1 MKRFMRVLALGLVAS
16 LLLSSAALAADT
28 IKIGLQAPLT
38 GKYASEGLDMK
49 NLVEILAAK
58 VNADGGVK
66 GKKIE
71 IIAEDDAF
79 DPKTAALAAQ
89 RLVTSGVVAVIG
101 TYGSS
106 ITEAA
111 QDIYDEEDVIQIA
124 TGSTMVR
131 LTEKGLEN
139 FFRTCPRD
147 DSQGAAAAQVLKDR
161 GYKRIAIL
169 HDNSSYAKGLADET
183 RKRLDDNSV
192 VFFDAL
198 NPGEQDYNTILT
210 KIKGF
215 NPDVIFFTGYFN
227 EAGLLLRQKKEMKW
241 DVAMMGGDA
250 TNNLD
255 LVKIAGNDAAK
266 GFFFVSPPG
275 VNDLTSP
282 FAKEVLDTYKAKYNS
297 LPASIWSVFAG
308 DAFLAIVEALRQTDS
323 TDPEVLSEYLRNK
336 MDNYPGLTGS
346 IAFDNKGDRAGKFYR
361 VSEVN
366 ADGEFVMLP

>member
-1 MKRFMRVLALGLVAS
+1 MKRFMHVLAVALVATM
-16 LLLSSAALAADT
+16 LISSAAFADT

-49 NLVEILAAK
+49 NLVDILAAK
-58 VNADGGVK
+58 VNAEGGVN
-66 GKKIE
+66 GKQIE
-71 IIAEDDAF
+71 VIAEDDAF

-89 RLVTSGVVAVIG
+89 RLTTSGVVAVIG

-131 LTEKGLEN
+131 LTEKGLAN

-147 DSQGAAAAQVLKDR
+147 DSQGAAAADVLKER

-183 RKRLDDNSV
+183 LKRLPKENV

-210 KIKGF
+210 KIKGY
-215 NPDVIFFTGYFN
+215 NPDIIFYTGYFN
-227 EAGLLLRQKKEMKW
+227 EAGLILRQKKEMKW
-241 DVAMMGGDA
+241 NVPMMGGDA

-255 LVKIAGNDAAK
+255 LVKIAGNEAAK

-275 VNDLTSP
+275 VTDLTSP
-282 FAKEVLDTYKAKYNS
+282 FAKEVLDKYLAEYNV

-308 DAFLAIVEALRQTDS
+308 DAFLAIVEAIRQTDS
-323 TDPEVLSEYLRNK
+323 TDPEVLSDYLRNK
-336 MDNYPGLTGS
+336 MEEYPGLTGT
-346 IAFDNKGDRAGKFYR
+346 IAFDKKGDRAGKFYR
-361 VSEVN
+361 LSEVDAN
-366 ADGEFVMLP
+366 GKFVMLP

>member
-1 MKRFMRVLALGLVAS
+1 MKRFMRVLVFGLVAS
-16 LLLSSAALAADT
+16 LLMASAALADT

-58 VNADGGVK
+58 INADGGVN
-66 GKKIE
+66 GKQIE

-89 RLVTSGVVAVIG
+89 RLITSDVVGVIG

-131 LTEKGLEN
+131 LTEKGLGN

-183 RKRLDDNSV
+183 RKLLDEKSV

-215 NPDVIFFTGYFN
+215 NPDVIFYTGYFN

-282 FAKEVLDTYKAKYNS
+282 FAKDILDKYKAEFNA

-308 DAFLAIVEALRQTDS
+308 DAFLALVEAIRQTDS
-323 TDPEVLSEYLRNK
+323 TDPEVLSDYLRNK
-336 MDNYPGLTGS
+336 MENYPGLTGT
-346 IAFDNKGDRAGKFYR
+346 IAFDKKGDRSGKFYR
-361 VSEVN
+361 LSEVN
-366 ADGEFVMLP
+366 ANGEFVMLP

>member
-1 MKRFMRVLALGLVAS
+1 MKRFMHVMAMGLIATM
-16 LLLSSAALAADT
+16 LMSSAALADT

-58 VNADGGVK
+58 INAEGGINGQQV
-66 GKKIE
+66 E

-89 RLVTSGVVAVIG
+89 RLVTSDVVAVIG
-101 TYGSS
+101 TYGSA
-106 ITEAA
+106 ITEAS

-131 LTEKGLEN
+131 LTEKGLAN

-147 DSQGAAAAQVLKDR
+147 DSQGAAAAEVLKDR

-183 RKRLDDNSV
+183 LKRLDKDNV

-210 KIKGF
+210 KIKGS
-215 NPDVIFFTGYFN
+215 NPDIIFFTGYFN

-241 DVAMMGGDA
+241 DVPMMGGDA

-255 LVKIAGNDAAK
+255 LVKIAGKDAAK

-275 VNDLTSP
+275 VTDLTSP
-282 FAKEVLDTYKAKYNS
+282 FAKEVLDKYMAKYNV

-308 DAFLAIVEALRQTDS
+308 DAFLAITEAIRQTKS
-323 TDPEVLSEYLRNK
+323 TDPEKLSDYLRNHL
-336 MDNYPGLTGS
+336 DEYPGLTGT
-346 IAFDNKGDRAGKFYR
+346 IAFDEKGDRAGKFYR
-361 VSEVN
+361 LSEVDAN
-366 ADGEFVMLP
+366 GAFVMLP

>member
-1 MKRFMRVLALGLVAS
+1 MKRFMRVLAFGLVAS
-16 LLLSSAALAADT
+16 LLMSSVALADT

-58 VNADGGVK
+58 INADGGVN
-66 GKKIE
+66 GKQIE

-89 RLVTSGVVAVIG
+89 RLVTSDVVAVIG

-131 LTEKGLEN
+131 LTEKGLAN

-183 RKRLDDNSV
+183 RKLLDDDSV

-210 KIKGF
+210 KIKGYK
-215 NPDVIFFTGYFN
+215 PDVIFYTGYFN

-241 DVAMMGGDA
+241 DVPMMGGDA

-255 LVKIAGNDAAK
+255 LVKIAGNDAAN

-275 VNDLTSP
+275 VTTLLLLLQKTFWKNTKQSTTRYLLLSGLYLLAMRSSQSLKHFARQILPIQKFFPITYVTKWKTS
-282 FAKEVLDTYKAKYNS
+282 LG
-297 LPASIWSVFAG
+297 LPAPSLLMKKVTVPASSTA
-308 DAFLAIVEALRQTDS
+308 LAKL
-323 TDPEVLSEYLRNK
+323 
-336 MDNYPGLTGS
+336 MLT
-346 IAFDNKGDRAGKFYR
+346 AN
-361 VSEVN
+361 
-366 ADGEFVMLP
+366 L